1 MGETTITSGRKNG
14 YTVLTNTVL
23 KDRRLRLQTKGLFAI
38 MTSFPEGWSYSVAGL
53 CAVTGA
59 GKAAVKSCLDELQAA
74 GYLRRTQEH
83 QKDGTFGAA
92 VYVLYDE
99 PPDLPLSENQPTDE
113 NAEDPPLADY
123 PPTDKP
129 PTGEPP
135 TDNQPL
141 LNKQVLNKQD
151 IPPYNPPKGDGG
163 GKKKKASKYALADDA
178 KPILHTYCAG
188 DRELGQAMADMIAQ
202 RQQLRAINSARA
214 IRGLLADLDRLSGGI
229 RENKLALLRKAIV
242 SSWKSVYPMRDDEL
256 PVPLYRGKPPH
267 KENASPH
274 MRMYIRTETD
284 PETGEERDVY
294 D

>member
-1 MGETTITSGRKNG
+1 MGDTTTIASGRKNG

-23 KDRRLRLQTKGLFAI
+23 KDKRLRLQTKGLFAI

-59 GKAAVKSCLDELQAA
+59 GKASVKSCLDELQAA

-83 QKDGTFGAA
+83 QKNGTFGAA

-99 PPDLPLSENQPTDE
+99 PPDLPLSENQPTAE
-113 NAEDPPLADY
+113 NAADPPLADY
-123 PPTDKP
+123 P

-151 IPPYNPPKGDGG
+151 IPPYNPPKGNGG
-163 GKKKKASKYALADDA
+163 GKKKRAGKYALADDA

-202 RQQLRAINSARA
+202 REQLRAINSARA

-229 RENKLALLRKAIV
+229 RDNKLALLRKAIV
-242 SSWKSVYPMRDDEL
+242 SSWKGVYPMRDDEL
-256 PVPLYRGKPPH
+256 PVPLHRTSPP
-267 KENASPH
+267 NRQTAASPH
-274 MRMYIRTETD
+274 IPMYVRTEVD
-284 PETGEERDVY
+284 PVTGKERDVY
-294 D
+294 E